1 MANPSRETTQ
11 AKKAIMSYL
20 SQITARLEALA
31 RSPEVNSRYYQTGT
45 GQYAEHD
52 QFIGVRN
59 VDLRI
64 IANSI
69 SQFLILDF
77 QRSRRTALYARYPEI
92 LQHRWIPRTSRGT

>member
-1 MANPSRETTQ
+1 
-11 AKKAIMSYL
+11 MSYL